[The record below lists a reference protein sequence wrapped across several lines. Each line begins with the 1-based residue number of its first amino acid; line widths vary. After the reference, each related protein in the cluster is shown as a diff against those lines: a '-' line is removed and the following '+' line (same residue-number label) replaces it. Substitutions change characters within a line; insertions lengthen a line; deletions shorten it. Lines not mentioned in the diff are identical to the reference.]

1 MWHSNMNRIT
11 YILLLYLF
19 WQKREYL
26 QYALVRSYVRFLI
39 KRILWNKIFLERK
52 LFIVILIYSRIM
64 SVKSKEIFMFV
75 LSTTLSYSMWV
86 KYLRFNIECI
96 LYYNT
101 LIRITMRKILILH
114 IMPNN
119 KEKRW
124 NRFLYTV
131 LKIYRQEHTLSKF
144 LRHSSHC
151 LFVKLLI

>member
-64 SVKSKEIFMFV
+64 SVKLKEIFMFV

-86 KYLRFNIECI
+86 KYLRFNIEYI
-96 LYYNT
+96 LY
-101 LIRITMRKILILH
+101 
-114 IMPNN
+114 
-119 KEKRW
+119 
-124 NRFLYTV
+124 F
-131 LKIYRQEHTLSKF
+131 KF
-144 LRHSSHC
+144 LSNDNTYNNEYKYHWC
-151 LFVKLLI
+151 WWYLIPKENVKIDSCT

>member
-1 MWHSNMNRIT
+1 MT
-11 YILLLYLF
+11 YIF
-19 WQKREYL
+19 FFIFFGKKREYL
-26 QYALVRSYVRFLI
+26 QYALVRSYIRFLI

-101 LIRITMRKILILH
+101 LMRKILILH
-114 IMPNN
+114 IMPSN
-119 KEKRW
+119 KKQRW

-131 LKIYRQEHTLSKF
+131 LKINRQKHTWSKF
-144 LRHSSHC
+144 LCHSSHC
-151 LFVKLLI
+151 LF